1 MARGRSRLSNSPI
14 PRSFGHSARKLGD
27 TFRSFPAEG
36 GVFIPRRLEKIPAM
50 PQLAIDKDFLQRYAK
65 LDKRVQKAVDEA
77 LAKFATNYYAGG
89 HLEKIADARDPRV
102 RTLRVTRGYRGV
114 VLAPERG
121 DTYLLVTVLPH
132 DDAYAYIRT
141 KRFSVNQALG
151 VLEVRDE
158 AGLETMS
165 DVLASVA
172 ETTETRLFDH
182 VPDRHLLRLGIDEQ
196 TLPIVRLLTDEAHL
210 DALEALLPPAQHNAL
225 VALASG
231 MTVEEAWE
239 QLSRDLVEEAA
250 PEHVDPDD
258 LTAAI
263 RRSPDRAVFVEGPES
278 LRDLLDA
285 PFDLWRVFLHPQQ
298 RRIAHRDY
306 SGPAMVTGGA
316 GTGKTVTALH
326 RVAHLAARYD
336 SGRPILLTTF
346 TKTLDA
352 ALRTQL
358 ELLVKDP
365 AQRERVDVRNLDRV
379 AYQVVAEDRGSA
391 PTPCRDADLEQLW
404 DEAGADSGF
413 PGAFLLGE
421 WDQVILAQNLRTE
434 RDYLEARRRGRGGR
448 LGPEQRRRVW
458 RAVLAATARMA
469 EADLWTF
476 TQIAAE
482 AADILDRTG
491 QRRYSHVVVDEAQDL
506 HPAKWRLVRA
516 LAAEGPD
523 DLFLAGDPHQRIY
536 DHRVS
541 LSALGINVRGRSRR
555 LTVSYRST
563 QEILSWAV
571 RVLGA
576 APVTGLDD
584 LADSLDTYTS
594 PLHGRRPV
602 VRGFADRAAELD
614 ALVAQVEEWLSQGV
628 EADSVG
634 VAARTRSLAGEVTER
649 LRDADIDSGSLT
661 HGPGVRVGTMHGM
674 KGLEFRCVAVVGVD
688 ADLVPYAE
696 QVADRAEDPVAH
708 GHDLQRERNL
718 LFVSCTRAR
727 DALYVSHSGEPSPF
741 LP

>member
-1 MARGRSRLSNSPI
+1 
-14 PRSFGHSARKLGD
+14 
-27 TFRSFPAEG
+27 
-36 GVFIPRRLEKIPAM
+36 M

-77 LAKFATNYYAGG
+77 LHKFATNYYAGG

-102 RTLRVTRGYRGV
+102 RTLRITQGYRGV
-114 VLAPERG
+114 VLAPEKG

-132 DDAYAYIRT
+132 DDAYAYIRN

-165 DVLASVA
+165 GVLASVA

-182 VPDRHLLRLGIDEQ
+182 VPDKHLLQLGVDQ
-196 TLPIVRLLTDEAHL
+196 QVLSIVRLLTDEAHL
-210 DALEALLPPAQHNAL
+210 DALEALLPQAQHNAL

-239 QLSRDLVEEAA
+239 QLSRDLAEESA
-250 PEHVDPDD
+250 PEQVDPDD

-278 LRDLLDA
+278 LRELLEA

-298 RRIAHRDY
+298 RRIAYRDY
-306 SGPAMVTGGA
+306 NGPAMVTGGA

-346 TKTLDA
+346 TKSLDA
-352 ALRTQL
+352 ALRAQL

-365 AQRERVDVRNLDRV
+365 GQRDRVDVRNLDKV
-379 AYQVVAEDRGSA
+379 AYQVVAEDRGTD
-391 PTPCRDADLEQLW
+391 PKPCRATVLEPLW

-413 PGAFLLGE
+413 SGAFLLTE
-421 WDQVILAQNLRTE
+421 WEQVILAQNLRTE
-434 RDYLEARRRGRGGR
+434 RDYLEAPRRGRGGR
-448 LGPEQRRRVW
+448 LGPDQRRRVW

-491 QRRYSHVVVDEAQDL
+491 QRRYRHVVVDEAQDL

-516 LAAEGPD
+516 LVAEGPD

-541 LSALGINVRGRSRR
+541 LNSLGISVRGRSRR

-584 LADSLDTYTS
+584 LADGLDSYTS

-602 VRGFADRAAELD
+602 VRGFADRGAELD
-614 ALVAQVEEWLSQGV
+614 ALVDQVEEWLTQGV
-628 EADSVG
+628 EAASIG
-634 VAARTRSLAGEVTER
+634 IAARTRLLSDEVAER
-649 LRDADIDSGSLT
+649 LREAGVDCCSLT
-661 HGPGVRVGTMHGM
+661 DRPGVPGVRVGTMHGM

-727 DALYVSHSGEPSPF
+727 DALYVSYSGEPSPF

>member
-1 MARGRSRLSNSPI
+1 
-14 PRSFGHSARKLGD
+14 
-27 TFRSFPAEG
+27 
-36 GVFIPRRLEKIPAM
+36 
-50 PQLAIDKDFLQRYAK
+50 
-65 LDKRVQKAVDEA
+65 
-77 LAKFATNYYAGG
+77 
-89 HLEKIADARDPRV
+89 
-102 RTLRVTRGYRGV
+102 
-114 VLAPERG
+114 
-121 DTYLLVTVLPH
+121 
-132 DDAYAYIRT
+132 
-141 KRFSVNQALG
+141 
-151 VLEVRDE
+151 EVRDE

-182 VPDRHLLRLGIDEQ
+182 VPDKHLLQLGIDDQ
-196 TLPIVRLLTDEAHL
+196 VLSIVRLLTDEAHL

-263 RRSPDRAVFVEGPES
+263 RRSPDQAVFVEGPES

-336 SGRPILLTTF
+336 SGRPILLTTC

-434 RDYLEARRRGRGGR
+434 RDYLEARRRGRGAR
-448 LGPEQRRRVW
+448 LGPEQRRRV
-458 RAVLAATARMA
+458 
-469 EADLWTF
+469 
-476 TQIAAE
+476 
-482 AADILDRTG
+482 
-491 QRRYSHVVVDEAQDL
+491 
-506 HPAKWRLVRA
+506 
-516 LAAEGPD
+516 
-523 DLFLAGDPHQRIY
+523 
-536 DHRVS
+536 
-541 LSALGINVRGRSRR
+541 
-555 LTVSYRST
+555 
-563 QEILSWAV
+563 
-571 RVLGA
+571 
-576 APVTGLDD
+576 
-584 LADSLDTYTS
+584 
-594 PLHGRRPV
+594 
-602 VRGFADRAAELD
+602 
-614 ALVAQVEEWLSQGV
+614 
-628 EADSVG
+628 
-634 VAARTRSLAGEVTER
+634 
-649 LRDADIDSGSLT
+649 
-661 HGPGVRVGTMHGM
+661 
-674 KGLEFRCVAVVGVD
+674 
-688 ADLVPYAE
+688 
-696 QVADRAEDPVAH
+696 
-708 GHDLQRERNL
+708 
-718 LFVSCTRAR
+718 
-727 DALYVSHSGEPSPF
+727 
-741 LP
+741 